1 MNVWRRRPYIMYVYY
16 PIFAKGTDEGDALLP
31 MTLEDLDILR
41 IPSFNESD
49 ELLSSSFFF
58 AE

>member
-1 MNVWRRRPYIMYVYY
+1 MCVYY